1 MLSDEIKDA
10 AEALAA
16 ERNAPLEEAARK
28 KFAKGPIPKLRDEIV
43 YLANCILHNLKSVR
57 EGSAPNALGA
67 FTIDSLARILSTRT
81 WLEFEGWSADDNVDM
96 DNPEPIDMDLE
107 DVVVRAPVVAWTD
120 EYDEWCKLA
129 RALRTYLYEAA
140 TFAKSLNSTAARLYM
155 RAWLT
160 LKSDSQRAELYYYN
174 LCPPEEALKVVR
186 LLRVAEER
194 LCVDAALAALPK
206 FKPAKPSAKPR
217 KSRSAKR
224 G

>member
-1 MLSDEIKDA
+1 MLSDETKDA
-10 AEALAA
+10 AAKLAE

-28 KFAKGPIPKLRDEIV
+28 KYAKGPIPKMRDEIV
-43 YLANCILHNLKSVR
+43 YIANRILHNLKSVR
-57 EGSAPNALGA
+57 EGSAPDALGA
-67 FTIDSLARILSTRT
+67 FTLDSLARILSTRT
-81 WLEFEGWSADDNVDM
+81 WLEFDGWSADDLIDM
-96 DNPEPIDMDLE
+96 DNPEAIDMDPE
-107 DVVVRAPVVAWTD
+107 DVLVRAPVIAWTD

-129 RALRTYLYEAA
+129 KALRAYLYESA

-160 LKSDSQRAELYYYN
+160 LKSDSQRAELYFYN

-194 LCVDAALAALPK
+194 LRVDAALADLPK
-206 FKPAKPSAKPR
+206 FKPAAKPR
-217 KSRSAKR
+217 KSRSVKR